1 MWQRRCPT
9 VQGTL
14 CVTVAG
20 TRVSVITGNP
30 VRVCVLITEE
40 TSPKHKSPDTKRV
53 LSAPDPMSPGRSP

>member
-20 TRVSVITGNP
+20 TRVSVITGDP

-40 TSPKHKSPDTKRV
+40 TSPEHKSPDTK
-53 LSAPDPMSPGRSP
+53 SPVCA